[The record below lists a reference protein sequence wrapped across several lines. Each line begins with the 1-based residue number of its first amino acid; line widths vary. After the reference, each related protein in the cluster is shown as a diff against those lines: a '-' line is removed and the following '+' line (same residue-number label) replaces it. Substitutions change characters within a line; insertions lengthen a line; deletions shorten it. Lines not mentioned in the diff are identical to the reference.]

1 MFFTNGWIRASSSN
15 KKAAMQQ
22 EALPQAAWTGTE
34 KASSA
39 LSQLVDACRVIARNR
54 LALFGLVIVSTGIL
68 TAIFAPYLATH
79 DPYEINIAN
88 RLQSPSL
95 EHWLGT
101 DFLGRDTYSRIVFGA
116 RTAFEIATGAVFL
129 GAFFGIP
136 LGAIA
141 GFAGR
146 WLDSTIMRF
155 MDAIMAF
162 PGRLLAI
169 ALVASAGGGFAS
181 LYIALGLSSIPS
193 NARIVRSAVLSQKER
208 EYVEAARMGGESDF
222 TILFFQVLPNC
233 LSPLLIRLSLE
244 FAHAILAESSLSF
257 LGLGLP
263 PPTAS
268 WGLMLKEVTPFL
280 QLQPMAAFFPGLT
293 ISLIILG
300 FNLLGDGLRDIFDP
314 RQYER

>member
-1 MFFTNGWIRASSSN
+1 M
-15 KKAAMQQ
+15 KQ
-22 EALPQAAWTGTE
+22 EALPRAAWSGTKKTNSVLE
-34 KASSA
+34 RF
-39 LSQLVDACRVIARNR
+39 VDAFRVIARNR
-54 LALFGLVIVSTGIL
+54 LALFGLFIVCTGIL

-79 DPYEINIAN
+79 DPYEINVAN
-88 RLQSPSL
+88 RLKSPSL
-95 EHWLGT
+95 DHWLGT

-129 GAFFGIP
+129 GALIGIP

-146 WLDSTIMRF
+146 WVDSTIMRF

-181 LYIALGLSSIPS
+181 LYIALGLSAIPS
-193 NARIVRSAVLSQKER
+193 NARIVRSTVLSQKER
-208 EYVEAARMGGESDF
+208 EYVEAARISGESDF
-222 TILFFQVLPNC
+222 HILFFQVLPNC
-233 LSPLLIRLSLE
+233 LSPLLVRISLE

-280 QLQPMAAFFPGLT
+280 QLQPMAAFFPGFT

>member
-1 MFFTNGWIRASSSN
+1 VKQEVLSPSPWMITGRARSVLSRF
-15 KKAAMQQ
+15 AD
-22 EALPQAAWTGTE
+22 AL
-34 KASSA
+34 
-39 LSQLVDACRVIARNR
+39 RVIARNR
-54 LALFGLVIVSTGIL
+54 LALLGLFIVCAGLL

-79 DPYEINIAN
+79 DAYEIDIAR
-88 RLQSPSL
+88 RLQGPGL

-116 RTAFEIATGAVFL
+116 RTAFEIAAGAVLL
-129 GAFFGIP
+129 GALFGIP
-136 LGAIA
+136 LGAVA
-141 GFAGR
+141 GFSGR
-146 WLDSTIMRF
+146 WIDSTIMRF

-181 LYIALGLSSIPS
+181 LYIALGLSAIPS
-193 NARIVRSAVLSQKER
+193 NARIVRSAVLAQKER
-208 EYVEAARMGGESDF
+208 EYVDAARMSGESDF
-222 TILFFQVLPNC
+222 TILFLQVLPNC
-233 LSPLLIRLSLE
+233 LSPLLVRLSLE

-263 PPTAS
+263 PPTPS

-293 ISLIILG
+293 ISVVILG

>member
-1 MFFTNGWIRASSSN
+1 MERNR
-15 KKAAMQQ
+15 
-22 EALPQAAWTGTE
+22 E
-34 KASSA
+34 
-39 LSQLVDACRVIARNR
+39 SQLSPGAVGRCFPGHRPQSPRSVG
-54 LALFGLVIVSTGIL
+54 LFIVCTGIL

-79 DPYEINIAN
+79 DPYEINVAN
-88 RLQSPSL
+88 RLKSPSL
-95 EHWLGT
+95 DHWLGT

-116 RTAFEIATGAVFL
+116 RTAFEIASGAVFL
-129 GAFFGIP
+129 GALIGIP
-136 LGAIA
+136 LGAMA

-146 WLDSTIMRF
+146 WVDSTIMRF

-181 LYIALGLSSIPS
+181 LYIALGLSAIPS
-193 NARIVRSAVLSQKER
+193 NARIVRSTVLSQKER
-208 EYVEAARMGGESDF
+208 EYVEAARISGESDF
-222 TILFFQVLPNC
+222 HILFFQVLPNC
-233 LSPLLIRLSLE
+233 LSPLLVRLSLE

>member
-1 MFFTNGWIRASSSN
+1 MS
-15 KKAAMQQ
+15 Q
-22 EALPQAAWTGTE
+22 ETLTPAVLTVTE
-34 KASSA
+34 KGVSTSRF
-39 LSQLVDACRVIARNR
+39 VDALRVIARNR
-54 LALFGLVIVSTGIL
+54 LALLGLFIVSVG
-68 TAIFAPYLATH
+68 IFAAILAPWISTH
-79 DPYEINIAN
+79 DPYEINIAG
-88 RLQSPSL
+88 RLQAPSAQ
-95 EHWLGT
+95 HWLGT

-116 RTAFEIATGAVFL
+116 RTAFIIAAGAVFL
-129 GAFFGIP
+129 GALFGVP

-141 GFAGR
+141 GFRGR
-146 WLDSTIMRF
+146 WIDSTIMRF

-169 ALVASAGGGFAS
+169 ALVASAGGGFTS
-181 LYIALGLSSIPS
+181 LFIALGLGAIPS
-193 NARIVRSAVLSQKER
+193 NARIVRSAVLAQKER
-208 EYVEAARMGGESDF
+208 EYVEAARMSGESDF
-222 TILFFQVLPNC
+222 GILFLQVLPNC
-233 LSPLLIRLSLE
+233 LSPLLVRLSLE

-263 PPTAS
+263 PPTPS

-280 QLQPMAAFFPGLT
+280 QLQPLAAFFPGLT

>member
-1 MFFTNGWIRASSSN
+1 MAGKRKSR
-15 KKAAMQQ
+15 
-22 EALPQAAWTGTE
+22 
-34 KASSA
+34 SA
-39 LSQLVDACRVIARNR
+39 LSRLVDAGRVIARNR
-54 LALFGLVIVSTGIL
+54 LALLGLFIVCTGLLAAIL
-68 TAIFAPYLATH
+68 APYLATH
-79 DPYEINIAN
+79 DPYEIDIAK
-88 RLQSPSL
+88 RLQTPGL

-101 DFLGRDTYSRIVFGA
+101 DALGRDTYSRIVFGS
-116 RTAFEIATGAVFL
+116 RTAFEIAAGAVFL
-129 GAFFGIP
+129 GALVGVP

-141 GFAGR
+141 GFTGG
-146 WLDSTIMRF
+146 WVDSTIMRF

-193 NARIVRSAVLSQKER
+193 NARIVRSAVLSQKEK
-208 EYVEAARMGGESDF
+208 EYVEAARMTGDSEF
-222 TILFFQVLPNC
+222 YILFFQVLPNC
-233 LSPLLIRLSLE
+233 LSPLLVRLSLE

-293 ISLIILG
+293 ISLVILG

-314 RQYER
+314 RQYQR

>member
-1 MFFTNGWIRASSSN
+1 MEQETLSPPILTATDKGGPTSSRF
-15 KKAAMQQ
+15 
-22 EALPQAAWTGTE
+22 
-34 KASSA
+34 
-39 LSQLVDACRVIARNR
+39 VDAFRVIARNR
-54 LALFGLVIVSTGIL
+54 LALLGLFIVTAGIL
-68 TAIFAPYLATH
+68 TAIFAPLLATH
-79 DPYEINIAN
+79 DPYEINIVN
-88 RLQSPSL
+88 RLQAPSA

-101 DFLGRDTYSRIVFGA
+101 DLLGRDTYSRIVFGA
-116 RTAFEIATGAVFL
+116 RTAFEIAAGAVLL
-129 GAFFGIP
+129 GTLFGVP
-136 LGAIA
+136 LGAVA
-141 GFAGR
+141 GFSGR
-146 WLDSTIMRF
+146 WIDSIIMRF

-181 LYIALGLSSIPS
+181 LYIALGLSAIPS
-193 NARIVRSAVLSQKER
+193 NARIVRSSVLAQKER
-208 EYVEAARMGGESDF
+208 EYVEAARMSGESDF
-222 TILFFQVLPNC
+222 TILFLQVLPNC
-233 LSPLLIRLSLE
+233 LSPLLVRLSLE

-263 PPTAS
+263 PPTPS

-293 ISLIILG
+293 IFLIILG

>member
-1 MFFTNGWIRASSSN
+1 V
-15 KKAAMQQ
+15 KQ
-22 EALPQAAWTGTE
+22 EALPQAAWTAADKT
-34 KASSA
+34 SSG
-39 LSQLVDACRVIARNR
+39 LSRFADAFRVIARNR
-54 LALFGLVIVSTGIL
+54 LALLGLFIVAAGIF

-88 RLQSPSL
+88 RLQAPGL

-116 RTAFEIATGAVFL
+116 RTAFEIAAGAVFL
-129 GAFFGIP
+129 GALFGVP
-136 LGAIA
+136 LGAVA
-141 GFAGR
+141 GFSGR
-146 WLDSTIMRF
+146 WIDSIIMRF

-181 LYIALGLSSIPS
+181 LYIALGLSAIPS
-193 NARIVRSAVLSQKER
+193 NARIVRSAVLAQKER
-208 EYVEAARMGGESDF
+208 EYVEAARMSGESDF
-222 TILFFQVLPNC
+222 TILFLQVLPNC
-233 LSPLLIRLSLE
+233 LSPLLVRLSLE

-263 PPTAS
+263 PPTPS

-280 QLQPMAAFFPGLT
+280 QLQPLAAFFPGLT
-293 ISLIILG
+293 ISVVILG

>member
-1 MFFTNGWIRASSSN
+1 M
-15 KKAAMQQ
+15 KQ
-22 EALPQAAWTGTE
+22 EALPRPAWAAE
-34 KASSA
+34 PASSH
-39 LSQLVDACRVIARNR
+39 LSRFVAACQVIARNR
-54 LALFGLVIVSTGIL
+54 LALLGAIIVGAWLL
-68 TAIFAPYLATH
+68 TALLAPYIATH

-88 RLQSPSL
+88 RLQSPSS

-101 DFLGRDTYSRIVFGA
+101 DFLGRDTYTRLVYGA
-116 RTAFEIATGAVFL
+116 RTAFEVAFGAVLL
-129 GAFFGIP
+129 GALIGIP
-136 LGAIA
+136 LGAIS

-146 WLDSTIMRF
+146 WVDACIMRV

-169 ALVASAGGGFAS
+169 ALVASMGGGMLS
-181 LYIALGLSSIPS
+181 LYIALGINAIPS
-193 NARIVRSAVLSQKER
+193 YARIVRGVVLVQREK
-208 EYVEAARMGGESDF
+208 EYVEAARMTGESDWN
-222 TILFFQVLPNC
+222 ILFFQVLPNC
-233 LSPLLIRLSLE
+233 LSPLLVRLSLE
-244 FAHAILAESSLSF
+244 FAHVILAESSLSF

-300 FNLLGDGLRDIFDP
+300 FNLLGDGLRDVFDP
-314 RQYER
+314 RQYQR